1 MTREQALSIKILTFD
16 FEENPI
22 EEPLPSEMILVVNS
36 IYDSLGTQ
44 TCKSCKHKNI
54 EIGFSGEMFCESM
67 HFWLAGWE
75 NFGCN
80 KFMEKDK

>member
-36 IYDSLGTQ
+36 IYDSLETQ
-44 TCKSCKHKNI
+44 TCKSCKHSYNTEFGLYCGKFKTAVTDI
-54 EIGFSGEMFCESM
+54 DFCSRY
-67 HFWLAGWE
+67 
-75 NFGCN
+75 
-80 KFMEKDK
+80 EKETK